1 MQYIAPLAKLIE
13 HFRAL
18 PGIGSKTAV
27 RLAYHVL
34 DMDAAKARALAEAIV
49 EAREK
54 IGICSV
60 CCNLSDQ
67 DPCAICASEKRDRSK
82 ICVVEQPQDVA
93 AVERMK
99 DYKGLY
105 HVLHGSLSPLSGVG
119 PENLRVKELLHR
131 LEGEA
136 GAEVQEIIMAT
147 NPTVEGEATAM
158 YLARLLKP
166 AGLKVTRIAHGLPIG
181 GDLEYADEVTLA
193 KALENRKEI

>member
-54 IGICSV
+54 IGFCSV

-166 AGLKVTRIAHGLPIG
+166 AGLKVPRIAHGLPIG

>member
-54 IGICSV
+54 IGFCSV

-82 ICVVEQPQDVA
+82 ICVVEQPQDVT